1 MKDQRNSL
9 FRAHKKLVEQLNIPW
24 LESTMK
30 ENLLKPEDSENSSL
44 LEQVLTPDGQDATCQ
59 AFQKKK
65 LSEKKMKNSLKK
77 DESF

>member
-1 MKDQRNSL
+1 
-9 FRAHKKLVEQLNIPW
+9 
-24 LESTMK
+24 MK
-30 ENLLKPEDSENSSL
+30 ENLPKPEDSENSLL